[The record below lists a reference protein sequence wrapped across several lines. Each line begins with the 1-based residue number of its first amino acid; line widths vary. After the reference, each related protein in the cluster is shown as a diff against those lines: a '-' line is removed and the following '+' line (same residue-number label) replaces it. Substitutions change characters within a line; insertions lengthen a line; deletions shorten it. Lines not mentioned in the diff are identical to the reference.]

1 MYFTICYSP
10 HNSLMPHL
18 TRLKMSVTSPASRT
32 GFLYLSHNTSLL
44 WGCPLYCRMFSS
56 IPPLGMPLEAS
67 NSPCTNS
74 HDNQPF
80 PIIFCKIKLP
90 LVENPC
96 SRDTCAYH
104 PCWGFPGG
112 SDGKKSASSAE
123 VLCLIPGWGRSPG
136 EGNGYPLQYS
146 YLENSTDRAWW
157 APPLG
162 SQRVRHGW
170 ATNTFNTFTIL
181 ARGSKPES
189 WLVSVPGIVLWFYI
203 PGTVLF
209 FP

>member
-74 HDNQPF
+74 HDSQPF

-96 SRDTCAYH
+96 SRDTCATIH
-104 PCWGFPGG
+104 AWASLVVQMVKNLPPVQRFCVWSLDGEDPLVKGMAIHSSILTWRIPRTEPGG
-112 SDGKKSASSAE
+112 LHPWGHKESDTAGQLTLS
-123 VLCLIPGWGRSPG
+123 
-136 EGNGYPLQYS
+136 
-146 YLENSTDRAWW
+146 
-157 APPLG
+157 
-162 SQRVRHGW
+162 
-170 ATNTFNTFTIL
+170 IL
-181 ARGSKPES
+181 SLS
-189 WLVSVPGIVLWFYI
+189 
-203 PGTVLF
+203 
-209 FP
+209 